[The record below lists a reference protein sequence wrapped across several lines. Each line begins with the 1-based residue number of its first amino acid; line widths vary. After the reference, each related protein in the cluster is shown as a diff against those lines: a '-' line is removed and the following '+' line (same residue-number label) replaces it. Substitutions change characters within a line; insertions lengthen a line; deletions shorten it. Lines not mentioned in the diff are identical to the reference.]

1 MYRNI
6 PTVLTAEEIIDKM
19 FRRSK
24 KVEVPLSKNR
34 LKFHKN
40 LSIAKIYTARDVAVS
55 TLKRYVDSF
64 PYINKLHPFYR
75 TLLDLLV
82 DKDEYKKSLASLVWA
97 IEKINGFADKYGRK
111 IKGVGKVDEAIKFR
125 KEFYGRTSSILK
137 QIDPKLRYLAEVR
150 EIMKKLPDVDPEL
163 PTVVIAGYPN
173 VGKSELVSRL
183 STAKPEIASYPFTTK
198 GIVVG
203 YMETEKGRIQVIDT
217 PGLLDRPLEKR
228 NKIEKQGILALK
240 YLANLI
246 VFLLDPSETC
256 GYSLEEQE
264 NLLKEIK
271 LSFDVPVLV
280 AENKKDLFERESE
293 NLKLSAKTGE
303 GVEELVERVMEVLSE
318 KLKQGS

>member
-6 PTVLTAEEIIDKM
+6 PTVLSAEEIIDKM

-34 LKFHKN
+34 LRFHKN

-64 PYINKLHPFYR
+64 PYINKMHPFYR

-82 DKDEYKKSLASLVWA
+82 DKNEYKRSLASLVWA
-97 IEKINGFADKYGRK
+97 MEKINGFADKYARK

-137 QIDPKLRYLAEVR
+137 QIAPKLEYLAHVR
-150 EIMKKLPDVDPEL
+150 ETMKKLPDVDPNI
-163 PTVVIAGYPN
+163 PTIVVAGYPN
-173 VGKSELVSRL
+173 VGKSELVARL

-203 YMETEKGRIQVIDT
+203 HMELRNKRIQIIDT
-217 PGLLDRPLEKR
+217 PGLLDRPIEKR
-228 NKIEKQGILALK
+228 NKIERQAILALK
-240 YLANLI
+240 HLANLI
-246 VFLLDPSETC
+246 IFLLDPSETC
-256 GYSLEEQE
+256 GYSLEKQE
-264 NLLKEIK
+264 NLLEEIRRD
-271 LSFDVPVLV
+271 FNVPIIEV
-280 AENKKDLFERESE
+280 ENKADLLRTDSSR
-293 NLKLSAKTGE
+293 LKISAKTGE
-303 GVEELVERVMEVLSE
+303 GVEELVDRIMDAV
-318 KLKQGS
+318 GD

>member
-34 LKFHKN
+34 LRFHKN

-55 TLKRYVDSF
+55 TLKKYVDSF
-64 PYINKLHPFYR
+64 PYINKLHPFYS

-82 DKDEYKKSLASLVWA
+82 DKDEYKKALASLVWA
-97 IEKINGFADKYGRK
+97 MEKINGFADKYARK
-111 IKGVGKVDEAIKFR
+111 IKGVGKVEEAIKFR
-125 KEFYGRTSSILK
+125 REFYGRTSSILK
-137 QIDPKLRYLAEVR
+137 QIAPKLEYLGNVR
-150 EIMKKLPDVDPEL
+150 DTIRKLPDINPEL
-163 PTVVIAGYPN
+163 PTVVVAGYPN
-173 VGKSELVSRL
+173 VGKSELVAKL

-203 YMETEKGRIQVIDT
+203 HMEIKGKRVQIVDT

-228 NKIEKQGILALK
+228 NRIEKEAILALK
-240 YLANLI
+240 YLADVI

-256 GYSLEEQE
+256 GYSMDEQLK
-264 NLLKEIK
+264 LLKEIK
-271 LSFDVPVLV
+271 KDFGIPILEV
-280 AENKKDLFERESE
+280 ENKVDLLRTDSPRM
-293 NLKLSAKTGE
+293 KISAKTGD
-303 GVEELVERVMEVLSE
+303 GLKELVDEIVERLG
-318 KLKQGS
+318 L

>member
-34 LKFHKN
+34 LRFHKS

-55 TLKRYVDSF
+55 TLRKYVDSF

-82 DKDEYKKSLASLVWA
+82 DKDEYKKALASLVWA
-97 IEKINGFADKYGRK
+97 IDKINGFADKYAHK
-111 IKGVGKVDEAIKFR
+111 IKGVGKVEEAIKFR

-137 QIDPKLRYLAEVR
+137 QIAPKLEYLADVR
-150 EIMKKLPDVDPEL
+150 EIIRKLPNINPEL
-163 PTVVIAGYPN
+163 PTVVVAGYPN
-173 VGKSELVSRL
+173 VGKSELVAKL

-203 YMETEKGRIQVIDT
+203 HTEIKGKRVQIVDT

-228 NKIEKQGILALK
+228 NKIEKEAILALK
-240 YLANLI
+240 YLASII

-256 GYSLEEQE
+256 GYSMDEQLKLLDEVKMDFNVPILE
-264 NLLKEIK
+264 
-271 LSFDVPVLV
+271 V
-280 AENKKDLFERESE
+280 ENKVDLICTDSSCI
-293 NLKLSAKTGE
+293 KISAKTGE
-303 GVEELVERVMEVLSE
+303 GLEELVGEIIVRLEL
-318 KLKQGS
+318 

>member
-34 LKFHKN
+34 LRFHKN

-55 TLKRYVDSF
+55 TLKKYVDSF

-82 DKDEYKKSLASLVWA
+82 DKNEYKRALASLVWA
-97 IEKINGFADKYGRK
+97 IEKINGFADKYAHK
-111 IKGVGKVDEAIKFR
+111 IKGVGKVEEAIKFR

-137 QIDPKLRYLAEVR
+137 QIAPKLEYLGNVR
-150 EIMKKLPDVDPEL
+150 DTIRKLPDINPEL
-163 PTVVIAGYPN
+163 PTVVVAGYPN
-173 VGKSELVSRL
+173 VGKSELVAKL
-183 STAKPEIASYPFTTK
+183 STAKPEIAPYPFTTK

-203 YMETEKGRIQVIDT
+203 HMEIKGKRVQIVDT

-228 NKIEKQGILALK
+228 NRIEKEAILALK
-240 YLANLI
+240 YLASII
-246 VFLLDPSETC
+246 VFILDPSETC
-256 GYSLEEQE
+256 GYSMDEQLK
-264 NLLKEIK
+264 LLSEIK
-271 LSFDVPVLV
+271 KDFNIPIMEV
-280 AENKKDLFERESE
+280 ENKVDLLRSDSQRI
-293 NLKLSAKTGE
+293 KISAKMGDGLE
-303 GVEELVERVMEVLSE
+303 GLVDEIVDGLG
-318 KLKQGS
+318 L

>member
-1 MYRNI
+1 MYHKI

-34 LKFHKN
+34 LTFHKN

-55 TLKRYVDSF
+55 TLQKYVSSF

-82 DKDEYKKSLASLVWA
+82 DKNEYKKSLASLVWA
-97 IEKINGFADKYGRK
+97 IEKINGFADKYARK
-111 IKGVGKVDEAIKFR
+111 IKGVGKVEEAVKFR

-137 QIDPKLRYLAEVR
+137 QIAPKLEYLAEVR
-150 EIMKKLPDVDPEL
+150 EIMKKLPDVNPEL

-173 VGKSELVSRL
+173 VGKSELVARL

-203 YMETEKGRIQVIDT
+203 HMEVKGKRIQIIDT
-217 PGLLDRPLEKR
+217 PGLLDRPLERR
-228 NKIEKQGILALK
+228 NKIEKQAILALK
-240 YLANLI
+240 YLAHLI
-246 VFLLDPSETC
+246 IFLLDPSETC
-256 GYSLEEQE
+256 GYGMEEQLR
-264 NLLKEIK
+264 LLDEVKRDFNI
-271 LSFDVPVLV
+271 PVLEL
-280 AENKKDLFERESE
+280 ENKADLIRADSPRM
-293 NLKLSAKTGE
+293 KISAKTGDGLE
-303 GVEELVERVMEVLSE
+303 GLVDEIVE
-318 KLKQGS
+318 KLGL

>member
-34 LKFHKN
+34 LRFHKN

-55 TLKRYVDSF
+55 TLKKYVDSF

-82 DKDEYKKSLASLVWA
+82 DKNEYKRALASLVWA
-97 IEKINGFADKYGRK
+97 IEKINGFADKYARK
-111 IKGVGKVDEAIKFR
+111 IKGVGKVEEAIKFR

-137 QIDPKLRYLAEVR
+137 QIAPKLEYLGNVR
-150 EIMKKLPDVDPEL
+150 DIIRKLPDINPEL
-163 PTVVIAGYPN
+163 PTVVVAGYPN
-173 VGKSELVSRL
+173 VGKSELVAKL
-183 STAKPEIASYPFTTK
+183 STAKPEIAPYPFTTK

-203 YMETEKGRIQVIDT
+203 HMEIKGKRVQIVDT

-228 NKIEKQGILALK
+228 NRIEKEAILALK
-240 YLANLI
+240 YLASII
-246 VFLLDPSETC
+246 VFILDPSETC
-256 GYSLEEQE
+256 GYSMDEQLK
-264 NLLKEIK
+264 LLSEIK
-271 LSFDVPVLV
+271 KDFNIPIMGV
-280 AENKKDLFERESE
+280 ENKVDLLRTDSQRI
-293 NLKLSAKTGE
+293 KISAKMGD
-303 GVEELVERVMEVLSE
+303 GLEELVDEIVERLGM
-318 KLKQGS
+318 

>member
-34 LKFHKN
+34 LRFHKN

-55 TLKRYVDSF
+55 TLKKYVDSF

-82 DKDEYKKSLASLVWA
+82 DKNEYKRALASLVWA
-97 IEKINGFADKYGRK
+97 IEKINGFADKYARK
-111 IKGVGKVDEAIKFR
+111 IKGVGKVEEAIKFR

-137 QIDPKLRYLAEVR
+137 QIAPKLEYLGNVR
-150 EIMKKLPDVDPEL
+150 DIIRKLPDINPEL
-163 PTVVIAGYPN
+163 PTVVVAGYPN
-173 VGKSELVSRL
+173 VGKSELVAKL
-183 STAKPEIASYPFTTK
+183 STAKPEIAPYPFTTK

-203 YMETEKGRIQVIDT
+203 HMEIKGKRVQIVDT

-228 NKIEKQGILALK
+228 NRIEKEAILALK
-240 YLANLI
+240 YLASII
-246 VFLLDPSETC
+246 VFILDPSETC
-256 GYSLEEQE
+256 GYSMDEQLK
-264 NLLKEIK
+264 LLSEIK
-271 LSFDVPVLV
+271 KDFNIPIMEV
-280 AENKKDLFERESE
+280 ENKVDLLRTDSPRI
-293 NLKLSAKTGE
+293 KISAKMGD
-303 GVEELVERVMEVLSE
+303 GLEELVDEIVERLGM
-318 KLKQGS
+318 

>member
-34 LKFHKN
+34 LRFHKN

-55 TLKRYVDSF
+55 TLKKYVDSF

-82 DKDEYKKSLASLVWA
+82 DKDEYKKALASLVWA
-97 IEKINGFADKYGRK
+97 MEKISGFADKYARK
-111 IKGVGKVDEAIKFR
+111 IKGVGKVEEAIKFR

-137 QIDPKLRYLAEVR
+137 QIAPKLRYLGQVR
-150 EIMKKLPDVDPEL
+150 DIIRKLPDINPEL

-173 VGKSELVSRL
+173 VGKSELVAKM

-203 YMETEKGRIQVIDT
+203 HMEIRGRRVQIVDT

-228 NKIEKQGILALK
+228 NRIEKEAILALK
-240 YLANLI
+240 YLADVI

-256 GYSLEEQE
+256 GYSMDEQLK
-264 NLLKEIK
+264 LLKEIK
-271 LSFDVPVLV
+271 KDFSIPILEV
-280 AENKKDLFERESE
+280 ENKVDLLRTDFSRI
-293 NLKLSAKTGE
+293 KISAKTGE
-303 GVEELVERVMEVLSE
+303 GLDKLVHKVIEILN
-318 KLKQGS
+318 G

>member
-6 PTVLTAEEIIDKM
+6 PTVLSAEEIIDKM

-34 LKFHKN
+34 LRFHKN

-64 PYINKLHPFYR
+64 PYINKMHPFYR

-82 DKDEYKKSLASLVWA
+82 DKNEYKRSLASLVWA
-97 IEKINGFADKYGRK
+97 MEKINGFADKYARK
-111 IKGVGKVDEAIKFR
+111 IKGVGKVEEAIKFR

-137 QIDPKLRYLAEVR
+137 QIAPKLNYLAQVR
-150 EIMKKLPDVDPEL
+150 EVMKKLPDVNPDI

-173 VGKSELVSRL
+173 VGKSELVARL
-183 STAKPEIASYPFTTK
+183 STAKPEIAVYPFTTK

-203 YMETEKGRIQVIDT
+203 HMDTRKGRIQIIDT

-228 NKIEKQGILALK
+228 NRIEKQAILALK
-240 YLANLI
+240 YLANI
-246 VFLLDPSETC
+246 VVFLLDPSETC
-256 GYSLEEQE
+256 GYSMEEQE
-264 NLLKEIK
+264 TLLLEVKNS
-271 LSFDVPVLV
+271 LGVPVLEV
-280 AENKKDLFERESE
+280 ENKVDLLRTESPRI
-293 NLKLSAKTGE
+293 KISAKTGE
-303 GVEELVERVMEVLSE
+303 GVDSLVSEILSR
-318 KLKQGS
+318 LGA